1 MIRSGTSTTMPL
13 SLQVFIALFVMG
25 AFLRSCAVLTKSH
38 TERLA
43 TFVFS
48 VSLPATI
55 LVSLDPVPLAP
66 TAWKLPLAACLI
78 TLPMVVCSWFLAHLL
93 RLPRETKGGFLLATG
108 SINSVYFAFPV
119 ILATFGEE
127 GLAQAVL
134 FDLGQTTLT
143 LTVLYGLAVWHGA
156 HAVTPK
162 MAGVRFLSSPP
173 LWALTCIL
181 TVKVSGYHLPLWLL
195 EILRPLHFTTTPL
208 ASLVLGLSISFS
220 AIRRTAWLATLG
232 ITMRMGGGL
241 LLGLGAIRCLNLT
254 GLERAVVILVAAM
267 PAAVN
272 SVILAAETDLDEE
285 LVASI
290 VALSI
295 CLGIVILPWL
305 PELSTLLME

>member
-1 MIRSGTSTTMPL
+1 MPA
-13 SLQVFIALFVMG
+13 SLQAFIVIFVIGAL
-25 AFLRSCAVLTKSH
+25 LRSRGVLTKSH
-38 TERLA
+38 AERLA

-55 LVSLDPVPLAP
+55 LVSLDQVPLAP

-78 TLPMVVCSWFLAHLL
+78 TLPMVFCSWQLARLL
-93 RLPRETKGGFLLATG
+93 HLPRQTQGGFMLATS

-127 GLAQAVL
+127 GLTQAVL

-156 HAVTPK
+156 QSATPRS
-162 MAGVRFLSSPP
+162 AAIRFLLSPP
-173 LWALTCIL
+173 LWALACIL
-181 TVKVSGYHLPLWLL
+181 AVKFSGHHLPSWLL

-208 ASLVLGLSISFS
+208 ASLVLGLSISLS
-220 AIRRTAWLATLG
+220 AIQQTARLAALG
-232 ITMRMGGGL
+232 VAIRMGGGL
-241 LLGLGAIRCLNLT
+241 LFGLSTVWLLGLT
-254 GLERAVVILVAAM
+254 GMERAVVILVAAM
-267 PAAVN
+267 PSAVS
-272 SVILAAETDLDEE
+272 SVIFAAETRLDEE

-295 CLGIVILPWL
+295 CLGVVILPWL
-305 PELSTLLME
+305 PSLAAMLLE